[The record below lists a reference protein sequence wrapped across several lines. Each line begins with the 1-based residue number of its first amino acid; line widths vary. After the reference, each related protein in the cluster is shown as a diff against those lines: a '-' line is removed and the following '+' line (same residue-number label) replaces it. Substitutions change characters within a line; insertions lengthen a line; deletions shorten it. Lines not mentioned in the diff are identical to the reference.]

1 MRVQVRDAVL
11 LCAAQRANELV
22 RQKIHPTSIIA
33 GFRLARKECVK
44 YIKVSREC
52 GCCRTN
58 TQR

>member
-1 MRVQVRDAVL
+1 VRDAVL